1 MVDPIREPAVTAFSP
16 LRLAVIGALA
26 LSFALSGCGRKG
38 GLDPPPRSV
47 AQSNGQQQPQ
57 QDPSQRAAAEPTEDE
72 FGDPRVPAGQKRRF
86 PLDGLLN

>member
-1 MVDPIREPAVTAFSP
+1 MVDPIREPAVTAFPP

-38 GLDPPPRSV
+38 ALDPPPRSV
-47 AQSNGQQQPQ
+47 AQPAGQQTQ

-72 FGDPRVPAGQKRRF
+72 FGDPRVPAGQKKRF